1 MLMLKNFTHRQ
12 QHALELLGGAD
23 APEEGQQ
30 TDQGGGRNQHV
41 DRPGEQVRPEQLV
54 DEVLVDQRP
63 HAEPEHDG
71 TAELKVKKKNS
82 KNCMP
87 SRRGSH
93 MSRDNTTSRLLTKM
107 MKLETNMLYL
117 THCPQQSILPPEPI
131 VRRDLGASLPVQWG
145 CPGRVKRREVGISLV
160 VFNKIRLGRSKYF
173 LNIIIE
179 IIRLQ
184 HFDGKKTIGNALYTH
199 TVYMK

>member
-71 TAELKVKKKNS
+71 TAELKVKKKIV
-82 KNCMP
+82 KIACQAAA
-87 SRRGSH
+87 GSH
-93 MSRDNTTSRLLTKM
+93 VTRQHD
-107 MKLETNMLYL
+107 
-117 THCPQQSILPPEPI
+117 
-131 VRRDLGASLPVQWG
+131 
-145 CPGRVKRREVGISLV
+145 
-160 VFNKIRLGRSKYF
+160 
-173 LNIIIE
+173 IE
-179 IIRLQ
+179 ITYENDEIGDEHAILDTLPAAVHSAAGTHREARFGGVLVGSVGLSWK
-184 HFDGKKTIGNALYTH
+184 GKEKGS
-199 TVYMK
+199 KD